1 MSERIELYT
10 TPKGGEHTK
19 PTEEAKKAAWAAA
32 EAAGVSEGAKMSYG
46 SKTGVYALT
55 LPEGA
60 SKKAVTAVTKA
71 TAEFRTP
78 EAKAE
83 LAEQLPAIK
92 AEAAA
97 AREAKAAE
105 KDGAEKPAKEAKE
118 PQAPRVG
125 IDIYPVA
132 PKGEVVA
139 KEGETADKA
148 TSRTA
153 AAEMAGDVRAKAAEA
168 GIDNVAVAYHPKN
181 QRWEI
186 GVRGASEE
194 QIGALTEAVSGYR
207 TDEAKAAWQAN
218 APERPVSKGKAEEPE
233 VSEQAAM
240 AKGGAER

>member
-10 TPKGGEHTK
+10 SPKGGEHTK

-32 EAAGVSEGAKMSYG
+32 EAAGVSEGSKMSYS
-46 SKTGVYALT
+46 SKNGVYALT

-60 SKKAVTAVTKA
+60 TKKAVNAVKKA
-71 TAEFRTP
+71 TEEFRTP

-83 LAEQLPAIK
+83 LAEMLPSIK

-97 AREAKAAE
+97 ARADKESGKEAAE
-105 KDGAEKPAKEAKE
+105 KPAKE

-125 IDIYPVA
+125 IDIYPLA

-148 TSRTA
+148 NSRTA
-153 AAEMAGDVRAKAAEA
+153 AAEMATDVREKAAEA
-168 GIDNVAVAYHPKN
+168 GIENVAVAYHPKN
-181 QRWEI
+181 HRWEI

-194 QIGALTEAVSGYR
+194 QVGALQEAVAGYR
-207 TDEAKAAWQAN
+207 TDEAKAAWEAN
-218 APERPVSKGKAEEPE
+218 APERPASKGKAEEPE
-233 VSEQAAM
+233 VAEQAAM